1 MLGIFSSQSLTR
13 VVVLCSLFI
22 LVCLGLMS
30 TINHSLTNKNSSLKE
45 LALLLNSIQ
54 YNQARI
60 IDARAE
66 LVSNKNQ
73 DTLQRLNSYRGEL
86 EENIQSFNESAYL
99 HNIDEIVFEPSFD
112 QNMQAYEEYINQIDS
127 LQKSLLNEEGKG
139 LLESHR
145 LAWFLLY
152 RSSLTYNSESLST
165 SLLNTQYSIDNFI
178 NRPDTANLRSANSLI
193 SKTQESIGREYQYL
207 YQAFLTYENVFQ
219 YITDTYNEIGINDDS
234 GIRRELSGLEY
245 ALRSYVSERQ
255 ANFDSY
261 AANQLTQNQNLYW
274 VANGTLFLS
283 VVLAVIYLIYKSA
296 SFENWMMAS
305 KTSAARLHRSKNQFL
320 ADVSNE
326 IRTPLNGIIGMAN
339 FLSEDNLKSHQRDQ
353 VNIISN
359 CSNKL
364 LSLVND
370 VLDLSRIE
378 SGDFRVNP
386 VVINTKQAVFDCV
399 ELYQQDA

>member
-1 MLGIFSSQSLTR
+1 MQGIFSSQSLTR

-30 TINHSLTNKNSSLKE
+30 TINHSLSNKTSSLKE

-152 RSSLTYNSESLST
+152 RSSLTYNSESYPLRYSTLSILLIT
-165 SLLNTQYSIDNFI
+165 SSIDQ
-178 NRPDTANLRSANSLI
+178 
-193 SKTQESIGREYQYL
+193 TQP
-207 YQAFLTYENVFQ
+207 
-219 YITDTYNEIGINDDS
+219 
-234 GIRRELSGLEY
+234 
-245 ALRSYVSERQ
+245 
-255 ANFDSY
+255 
-261 AANQLTQNQNLYW
+261 
-274 VANGTLFLS
+274 
-283 VVLAVIYLIYKSA
+283 
-296 SFENWMMAS
+296 
-305 KTSAARLHRSKNQFL
+305 TS
-320 ADVSNE
+320 
-326 IRTPLNGIIGMAN
+326 
-339 FLSEDNLKSHQRDQ
+339 DQ
-353 VNIISN
+353 PI
-359 CSNKL
+359 
-364 LSLVND
+364 
-370 VLDLSRIE
+370 
-378 SGDFRVNP
+378 
-386 VVINTKQAVFDCV
+386 A
-399 ELYQQDA
+399 